1 MAVAPWAQTV
11 YYTLTFAL
19 LVAEMGTFV
28 AILLPMPFAARKKI
42 FTFLSTSPIVAK
54 IAYGL
59 KIAFVFIAVLFVD
72 ALQRVLRVTA
82 ESDLARQT
90 GVHVGSAETSHAAKK
105 FYAQRNLYLTAF
117 TLFLSP
123 LLTRTYYILLDYIH
137 TQDEYTKLKARHD
150 DLSKKTT
157 GGSSEAVA
165 ELQKQLDSKNR
176 DLEEL
181 QRQLPGTD
189 KKSV

>member
-1 MAVAPWAQTV
+1 
-11 YYTLTFAL
+11 
-19 LVAEMGTFV
+19 
-28 AILLPMPFAARKKI
+28 MPFAARKKI
-42 FTFLSTSPIVAK
+42 LTFLSTSPVVAK

-59 KIAFVFIAVLFVD
+59 KIAFVFVAVLFVD

-90 GVHVGSAETSHAAKK
+90 GVHVGNAETSHAAKK

-137 TQDEYTKLKARHD
+137 TQDEYAKLKVRFE
-150 DLSKKTT
+150 DLSNTT
-157 GGSSEAVA
+157 AGAPSDAVA
-165 ELQKQLDSKNR
+165 ELQKRLDSKSR

-181 QRQLPGTD
+181 QRQLPAAD
-189 KKSV
+189 KKSQ

>member
-1 MAVAPWAQTV
+1 MTV

-19 LVAEMGTFV
+19 LVAEMATFV
-28 AILLPMPFAARKKI
+28 ALLLPMPFTARKKI
-42 FTFLSTSPIVAK
+42 FTFLSTSPVVAK

-59 KIAFVFIAVLFVD
+59 KIAFVFVAVLFVD
-72 ALQRVLRVTA
+72 ALQRVLKVTS
-82 ESDLARQT
+82 ESDLARQA

-137 TQDEYTKLKARHD
+137 IQDEYRKLKAHLND
-150 DLSKKTT
+150 MSKTT
-157 GGSSEAVA
+157 TSASSEAVA
-165 ELQKQLDSKNR
+165 ELQKQLDSKSQ
-176 DLEEL
+176 DLEDL
-181 QRQLPGTD
+181 QKQLPSAD
-189 KKSV
+189 KKSQ

>member
-1 MAVAPWAQTV
+1 MTV
-11 YYTLTFAL
+11 YYTLTFGL
-19 LVAEMGTFV
+19 LVAEMATFV
-28 AILLPMPFAARKKI
+28 GLLLPMPFAARKKL
-42 FTFLSTSPIVAK
+42 FTFLSTSPVVAK

-72 ALQRVLRVTA
+72 ALQRVLKVTA

-123 LLTRTYYILLDYIH
+123 VLTRTYYILLDHIH
-137 TQDEYTKLKARHD
+137 IQDEYTKLKAQLD
-150 DLSKKTT
+150 DLSKATT
-157 GGSSEAVA
+157 NASSEAVA
-165 ELQKQLDSKNR
+165 ELQKRLDSKSR
-176 DLEEL
+176 DLEDL
-181 QRQLPGTD
+181 QRQLPATN
-189 KKSV
+189 KKSQ